1 MPVKTLRAELAAT
14 FGRWTD
20 DLPLDWR
27 AFFAGVAPDAAS
39 VDAELLLDG
48 GRFVYPGRK
57 GKLPPGA
64 PVGAHALRPFEHV
77 SPEDVRVVVV
87 GQDPYLQVEQATG
100 RSFEEGGLLSWSVE
114 KPPSTGLRRIV
125 QAVAHLRRPERED
138 YLDEAGWAAVV
149 ADRGDL
155 GLSAPAATWDRW
167 ETRGVLFVNAAFT
180 ATSRD
185 PAIPRKTEDTRQN
198 AYRDRGHRVF
208 WKPVVNALLAGLAKR
223 PGRPLVLVTWGQE
236 AEKTLAASQAVAL
249 AGDRWGT
256 EVGQIV
262 RAHPDAAPKGA
273 TPPTRCAFLTGV
285 NPLREINEALAA
297 AGSSAVD
304 W

>member
-1 MPVKTLRAELAAT
+1 M
-14 FGRWTD
+14 
-20 DLPLDWR
+20 
-27 AFFAGVAPDAAS
+27 
-39 VDAELLLDG
+39 
-48 GRFVYPGRK
+48 
-57 GKLPPGA
+57 
-64 PVGAHALRPFEHV
+64 
-77 SPEDVRVVVV
+77 
-87 GQDPYLQVEQATG
+87 EQATG

-114 KPPSTGLRRIV
+114 KPPTAGLRRLV
-125 QAVAHLRRPERED
+125 QAIAHLRRPERED

-149 ADRGDL
+149 TDRGDL

-185 PAIPRKTEDTRQN
+185 PAIPRKTEDNRQN

-208 WKPVVNALLAGLAKR
+208 WKPIVNALLAGLAKR
-223 PGRPLVLVTWGQE
+223 ASRPLVLVTWGQE

-256 EVGQIV
+256 QVRQIV
-262 RAHPDAAPKGA
+262 RAHPNAAPKGA
-273 TPPTRCAFLTGV
+273 AQPTRCAFLTGM